1 MLFSIF
7 QSIAAAF
14 AITVENYTGIWIP
27 QRDVYPFAVIACENL
42 SNNTKYSVNSTLQCI
57 YKDPWKEL
65 TNMYIVYDDWIAN
78 DRSTTDEISIVGKY
92 NVDGEI
98 ELFKRSTN
106 GYERIGKWQ
115 RTNVRDY
122 IGVWELVSER
132 SKESSDI
139 HCKKISQ
146 EQLACIMRKSKEGKW
161 LTYSVRETSITN
173 NANSSLQGM
182 FNRDGSISWFLDTNY
197 FLTWK
202 RKGKFLQCL
211 WNRAMKSLKHK
222 YLSSIN
228 QNLHFLR
235 L

>member
-7 QSIAAAF
+7 QSIAGAF

-42 SNNTKYSVNSTLQCI
+42 SNKTKYSVNSILQCI
-57 YKDPWKEL
+57 YKDPWKES
-65 TNMYIVYDDWIAN
+65 TNMFIVHDDWIAN
-78 DRSTTDEISIVGKY
+78 DEIGLVGKY

-211 WNRAMKSLKHK
+211 WNRAMKSLKQFK

-228 QNLHFLR
+228 QNIHFLR